1 MFLVA
6 TAVGFS
12 GITAKEKEREREKN
26 EIINLFINNIHS
38 YEEAM
43 TCHLPEHTR
52 HWSENDSQN

>member
-1 MFLVA
+1 MFLAA

-12 GITAKEKEREREKN
+12 GITAKKREKN
-26 EIINLFINNIHS
+26 EIINLSINNIHS

-43 TCHLPEHTR
+43 TCHLPEHTH